1 MNWNGVRGKLIP
13 VGVCSVALFGAIGCG
28 TSQSFGPSGY
38 INYQPGEGVMFLT
51 FSENSGT
58 ITGTAYETSITLNQL
73 AQSNTWTLSGQQS
86 GNNITLQF
94 SGSGFTTWSGT
105 MDGKN
110 IDLEVPATNG
120 TVQANVFV
128 PGSLNEYNADVSKIK
143 DVATAEQAVSAQN
156 ALESKINQDI
166 QNIDGKLMNIQHNS
180 MLPNDM
186 STIQTDF
193 AQEQKDFAAY
203 QQAVQQGSFNNTA
216 KATFNINDDATKI
229 TNDQSQFN
237 SDASQI
243 NDEIMLIQQIE
254 SQIHTEMSQ
263 VPNFKP
269 TGTILSDSSIT
280 SAESGIQS
288 QIKQDQTKV
297 QTYVTASQKMLNQV
311 QGQN

>member
-1 MNWNGVRGKLIP
+1 VNWNGVRGKLVP

-28 TSQSFGPSGY
+28 TSQSVGPFGY
-38 INYQPGEGVMFLT
+38 INYQPGVGVMFLT
-51 FSENSGT
+51 FSQNSGA

-73 AQSNTWTLSGQQS
+73 AQSNTWALSGQQS

-105 MDGKN
+105 MDGNN

-128 PGSLNEYNADVSKIK
+128 PGGLNEYNADVSKIK
-143 DVATAEQAVSAQN
+143 DVAIAEQAVSAQN

-166 QNIDGKLMNIQHNS
+166 QNIGGKLMDIQHNS

-193 AQEQKDFAAY
+193 TQEQKDFAAY

-237 SDASQI
+237 SDESQI
-243 NDEIMLIQQIE
+243 NDEIMVIQQIE
-254 SQIHTEMSQ
+254 SQIHTEMSK

-269 TGTILSDSSIT
+269 TGTIPSDSNIS